1 MAERQK
7 FHPFIKGQ

>member
-7 FHPFIKGQ
+7 FLMKNDC